1 MNHGPGR
8 EQFCDHGLHRGQVDV
23 STETM
28 GQFEPSSEIMGQEE
42 TSTEAMGY
50 TKDRERLVLRPWAR

>member
-1 MNHGPGR
+1 MAQVETGR
-8 EQFCDHGLHRGQVDV
+8 EQYCDHGLHRGQVEV

-28 GQFEPSSEIMGQEE
+28 GQVEPSSEIMHQVE

-50 TKDRERLVLRPWAR
+50 TEDR